1 MTSHLTTSPS
11 QNFGLRA
18 TAIAQTF
25 LVAGAANAQT
35 NAAVEDTDAVELDP
49 FAVKGDNFALSSPKF
64 TVALRDTPQTINV
77 IPEEIL
83 EAQGATSLQDVLRNS
98 PGITFRAGEGGAA
111 PGDNLFVRGFSA
123 ANDIFVNGVRDRG
136 EYSRD
141 AYNLEQVEV
150 SKGPASATYGRG
162 STGGSVNLVTKQA
175 NLSESDSLSLSLG
188 THNHKRL
195 VFDTNS
201 VLDKENGIAFR
212 LTGMATDEDV
222 PGRDFVYKRAWAL
235 NPSLSFGLGKDTQVT
250 LSYEKLKQDDMADF
264 GMWTGLFGN
273 PQVSYSNF
281 YGYPDRDFSEVD
293 NDRATLSIGH
303 NFANGLTL
311 RNVSSHYTSKTDA
324 IYTAPAGPNDSTTEG
339 YIRTSD
345 KAKDKYNE
353 NLANHTTLSGSFRVG
368 ELTHSFSTGIELNRE
383 TADNFSHHSISPDP
397 ERNAI
402 DPYSDGPFTFTP
414 NERSGRVRS
423 GTSDTI
429 SLYAFD
435 TLSIGEKWQA
445 NAGLRWESFDSDY
458 LDSTNGVATSELS
471 QKEEM
476 TSYRFGL
483 VYKPLREGSLYF
495 GAGNSFNPT
504 AENFS
509 LSDSETSSSNVNLDP
524 EETKTLELGTKWDLF
539 ESRASFAAAVFQSEK
554 HNARASLGG
563 RGTEYT
569 NLGKQSVEGF
579 ELGLSGKITDR
590 LSVFGGYSQL
600 DTEITDSPNLDE
612 IGTELSYSPSESFNL
627 WLDYQATPKLS
638 FGGGATYSGSQ
649 AYSSSVEAPDDA
661 SYWLMDLT
669 ASYVLNDRLSFRLNV
684 DNAADERYIER
695 GSSNRSVPGAS
706 RSAKLSA
713 YYKF

>member
-1 MTSHLTTSPS
+1 MNSTQPSSPS

-18 TAIAQTF
+18 AAIAQTF
-25 LVAGAANAQT
+25 LVAGSVNAQS
-35 NAAVEDTDAVELDP
+35 NASVEDTDAVELDP

-175 NLSESDSLSLSLG
+175 NLSETDTASLSIG

-195 VFDTNS
+195 VFDSNS
-201 VLDKENGIAFR
+201 VIDGEKGIAFR

-222 PGRDFVYKRAWAL
+222 AGRDFVYKSSWAL
-235 NPSLSFGLGKDTQVT
+235 NPSLSFGLGQDTQVT
-250 LSYEKLKQDDMADF
+250 LSYEKLKQDDMGDY

-273 PQVSYSNF
+273 PLVSYSNF
-281 YGYPDRDFSEVD
+281 YGYPERDFAEVD
-293 NDRATLSIGH
+293 NDRATLSVGH

-311 RNVSSHYTSKTDA
+311 RNVSSYYTSKSDA
-324 IYTAPAGPNDSTTEG
+324 IYTAPAGPNDSTPEG

-353 NLANHTTLSGSFRVG
+353 NIANHTTLSGSFKVG
-368 ELTHSFSTGIELNRE
+368 ELTHSFSTGLELNQE
-383 TADNFSHHSISPDP
+383 TADNYSHNSISPDP
-397 ERNAI
+397 VRNAI
-402 DPYSDGPFTFTP
+402 DPYSDGPFTFSAD
-414 NERSGRVRS
+414 ERSGRVRS
-423 GTSDTI
+423 GTSDTVA
-429 SLYAFD
+429 LYAFD
-435 TLSIGEKWQA
+435 TLSIGEKWQV
-445 NAGLRWESFDSDY
+445 NAGLRLESFDSDY
-458 LDSTNGVATSELS
+458 VDATDGVATSELS

-483 VYKPLREGSLYF
+483 VYKPVREGSIYF

-509 LSDSETSSSNVNLDP
+509 LSDSETSSASLNLEP

-539 ESRASFAAAVFQSEK
+539 ESRASFAAAVFQSDK
-554 HNARASLGG
+554 NNARASLGG

-569 NLGKQSVEGF
+569 NLGKQTVKGF
-579 ELGLSGKITDR
+579 ELGLSGNITDR
-590 LSVFGGYSQL
+590 LSMYGGYSQL
-600 DTEITDSPNLDE
+600 DTEIKDSPNLDE
-612 IGTELSYSPSESFNL
+612 VGAELSYSPSESFNL
-627 WLDYQATPKLS
+627 WLDYQATSRLS
-638 FGGGATYSGSQ
+638 FGGGASYSGSQ
-649 AYSSSVEAPDDA
+649 AYSSTVEAPADA
-661 SYWLMDLT
+661 SFWLMDLT
-669 ASYVLNDRLSFRLNV
+669 ASYVLNEQLSFRLNV
-684 DNAADERYIER
+684 DNVADEKYIER

-706 RSAKLSA
+706 RSAKLTA